1 MKSASL
7 SQSLRKLPVPAIHRS
22 VLQWYQRRRRLLPW
36 RSTHDPYRILLSEIM
51 LQQTQAD
58 RVSVFYFRWL
68 KKFPSFRSL
77 ARAPVSDVL
86 REWSG
91 LGYNS
96 RALRFHRLAS
106 IVVSDYASKLP
117 SDAVLLQSLP
127 GIGKYTAHAVACFA
141 FGKNVPVVDVNIR
154 RIVTRITRTVRD
166 SGAMMSEHDTWIY
179 AARILPRAG
188 VYDWN
193 QALMDLGA
201 MICTARRP
209 LCRQCP
215 LKTYCS
221 SAEAPA
227 FLQKSKRVKKKEP
240 SHRGIPRRLYRGK
253 ILKML
258 HDRRY
263 TLESIASILWKSF
276 TSSDREWLAGVLTV
290 MCREGLLQRK
300 RNTYMIA

>member
-1 MKSASL
+1 MKPASL
-7 SQSLRKLPVPAIHRS
+7 SKNTSARSGSAIHRS
-22 VLQWYQRRRRLLPW
+22 VLQWYRLYRRPLPW
-36 RSTHDPYRILLSEIM
+36 RSTRNPYRILLSEIM

-58 RVSVFYFRWL
+58 RVTKFYSRWL

-106 IVVSDYASKLP
+106 IVVTDYASQLP
-117 SDAVLLQSLP
+117 SDTALLQSLP
-127 GIGKYTAHAVACFA
+127 GIGRYTSHAVACFA
-141 FGKNVPVVDVNIR
+141 FGQPVPVVDVNIR
-154 RIVTRITRTVRD
+154 RILTRITRTVRD
-166 SGAMMSEHDTWIY
+166 PGAMLSEHDAWMS
-179 AARILPRAG
+179 ADRILPRDS

-201 MICTARRP
+201 MICTARQP

-215 LKTYCS
+215 LKTYCP

-227 FLQKSKRVKKKEP
+227 FLRIPKRVKKKEP
-240 SHRGIPRRLYRGK
+240 SRRGIPRRLYRGK

-263 TLESIASILWKSF
+263 TLEYIASRLWKTH
-276 TSSDREWLAGVLTV
+276 TSTDRDWLAGVLTV
-290 MCREGLLQRK
+290 LCREGLLRK
-300 RNTYMIA
+300 VRNTYRIA